1 MNDPRPP
8 SGAHIIELHRTPV
21 TRDALRASLG
31 RAWTVLH
38 GGPAPDRT
46 LDLLTAQSS
55 LETGNGQR
63 MYNFNF
69 GGIKGRSSDGDT
81 TCARTHEW
89 EDGRRVETRAFFRSY
104 DSLDEGAVD
113 YLSLLQRRYGDALD
127 AAGRG
132 DPDGFVHALKRHG
145 YFTGPELGYL
155 NTVRRLIGM
164 PARHDLPDDPKA
176 PEGGGLSPA
185 STFGTA
191 VAVARVL
198 DAVSAGAARIAAPS
212 KDASD
217 EGTSDF

>member
-1 MNDPRPP
+1 MNDPPPP
-8 SGAHIIELHRTPV
+8 SHANVVELRRTPV

-31 RAWTVLH
+31 RAWETLH
-38 GGPAPDRT
+38 GAPANPRT

-69 GGIKGRSSDGDT
+69 GGIKGRSADGDT
-81 TCARTHEW
+81 ARARTHEW
-89 EDGRRVETRAFFRSY
+89 EDGHRVETRAYFRAY

-145 YFTGPELGYL
+145 YFTGPELGYV
-155 NTVRRLIGM
+155 NTVRRLLGM
-164 PARHDLPDDPKA
+164 PSRHDLPEDVKA
-176 PEGGGLSPA
+176 PEGGPTPA

-191 VAVARVL
+191 LAVARVL
-198 DAVSAGAARIAAPS
+198 DAVSAGAARIAAPD
-212 KDASD
+212 KEGDTAS
-217 EGTSDF
+217 SDF